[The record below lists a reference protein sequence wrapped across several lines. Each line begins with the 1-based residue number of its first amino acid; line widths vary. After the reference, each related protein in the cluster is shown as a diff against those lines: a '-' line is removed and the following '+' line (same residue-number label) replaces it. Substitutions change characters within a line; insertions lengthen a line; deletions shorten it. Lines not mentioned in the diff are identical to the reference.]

1 MELVNCTEKYWE
13 FVRILRND
21 DRVVDG
27 FLSSKINTQPM
38 HEEYMKKY
46 SKYYHIALIDN
57 HPCGYVG
64 VIDDDIRI
72 CTHPDYQGKGIGKF
86 MLNEIIKIYPT
97 AYGKVKIENK
107 ASQNLFLSLGF
118 KKKFIIFEYEC

>member
-1 MELVNCTEKYWE
+1 MQIQNYFLWPAMTINS
-13 FVRILRND
+13 RIY
-21 DRVVDG
+21 VVDMPY
-27 FLSSKINTQPM
+27 LRDDK
-38 HEEYMKKY
+38 
-46 SKYYHIALIDN
+46 
-57 HPCGYVG
+57 
-64 VIDDDIRI
+64 DDDIRI

>member
-27 FLSSKINTQPM
+27 FLSSKIITQPM
-38 HEEYMKKY
+38 QEEYMKKY
-46 SKYYHIALIDN
+46 SKYYRIALIDN

-72 CTHPDYQGKGIGKF
+72 CTHPDYQGKGVGKF